1 MARRFQSKRELG
13 AMAEINIT
21 PLLDLAFALL
31 IIFIIA
37 TPLLEQPVAVQLP
50 NLVESEAIVREAPE
64 DPVQIS
70 INSEGTFFYG
80 NEPVEREALT
90 QILSGFRN
98 DRVFI
103 VRGDRE
109 VRYDSVATVLDI
121 LRNLGLTRVV
131 VSYSDG

>member
-13 AMAEINIT
+13 AMSEINVT

-31 IIFIIA
+31 IIFIIT
-37 TPLLEQPVAVQLP
+37 TPLLEQPVEVQLP
-50 NLVESEAIVREAPE
+50 SLVQSEEIVREAPQ

-70 INSEGTFFYG
+70 INSEGTYFFG
-80 NEPVEREALT
+80 NEAVDTEALS
-90 QILSGFRN
+90 QILSGYTN
-98 DRVFI
+98 DRIFI

-109 VRYDSVATVLDI
+109 VRYGSVAEVLDI

-131 VSYSDG
+131 VSYAEG

>member
-13 AMAEINIT
+13 AMSEINVT

-31 IIFIIA
+31 IIFIIT
-37 TPLLEQPVAVQLP
+37 TPLLEQPVEVQLP
-50 NLVESEAIVREAPE
+50 SLVQSEEIVREAPQ

-70 INSEGTFFYG
+70 INSEGTYFFG
-80 NEPVEREALT
+80 NEAVDTEALS
-90 QILSGFRN
+90 QILSGYTN

-109 VRYDSVATVLDI
+109 VRYGSVAEVLDI

-131 VSYSDG
+131 VSYAEG